1 VSTSSGGVERC
12 SFCGKSRGDVG
23 SLLLS
28 KSAGICDGCLRR
40 GSELL
45 DKQQSVSAAKSP
57 DFVLPSPREIKAKLD
72 ERVVGQEKAKIDLS
86 VAVYNHYRRRGA
98 PVDLAV
104 ELEKSNILLLG
115 PSGTGKT
122 ELARSIAKFLDVPFY
137 VGDAT
142 RLTQAGYVGDDIE
155 SLIQGLLVAAEGDV
169 EKASWGIIF
178 IDEFD
183 KLARKSG
190 RSGMG
195 FRDVGGEGV
204 QQSVLKM
211 LEGSV
216 MSIPRGMGARSG
228 MSGVVCDPI
237 NTQNILFVCA
247 GSFAGIEEIV
257 LKRVNASAGVGFGSM
272 EKRKLSSGETYL
284 QVEEEDI
291 LEFGLIPEV
300 LGRLPVITTCIEL
313 SEDELVR
320 ILTEP
325 KHALVKQYVALFGLD
340 GIKLTFTPEAL
351 RAIAREAKKRPTGAR
366 ALRSIIEGV
375 LRQHAFDRGAGG
387 KEIVIDGGA
396 IGLGVAALEMAVG

>member
-1 VSTSSGGVERC
+1 MADAGHC
-12 SFCGKSRGDVG
+12 SFCGKPRNKTGGLLAAKDV
-23 SLLLS
+23 
-28 KSAGICDGCLRR
+28 AICAECLTR
-40 GSELL
+40 GSDLL
-45 DKQQSVSAAKSP
+45 KGLTGEEKKEAERRT
-57 DFVLPSPREIKAKLD
+57 LPCPKEIKAKLD
-72 ERVVGQEKAKIDLS
+72 ERVIGQEKAKMDLA

-98 PVDLAV
+98 AGLDV
-104 ELEKSNILLLG
+104 ELQKSNILLLG
-115 PSGTGKT
+115 SSGVGKT
-122 ELARSIAKFLDVPFY
+122 ELSRAIAKFLDVPFY

-169 EKASWGIIF
+169 EKASWGIVF

-211 LEGSV
+211 LEGSI

-228 MSGVVCDPI
+228 MAGVVCDPI
-237 NTQNILFVCA
+237 DTSNILFICA
-247 GSFAGIEEIV
+247 GSFAGIEDII
-257 LKRVNASAGVGFGSM
+257 LKRVNASAGVGFGSQ
-272 EKRKLSSGETYL
+272 EKRKLPGGEAYL
-284 QVEEEDI
+284 QVTEEDI

-300 LGRLPVITTCIEL
+300 LGRLPVITTCIDL
-313 SEDELVR
+313 SEDELVK

-340 GIKLTFTPEAL
+340 GIELKFTSEAL

-366 ALRSIIEGV
+366 ALRSIIENV
-375 LRQHAFDRGAGG
+375 LRQHSFDRGAGANG
-387 KEIVIDGGA
+387 VKEIVIGSEA
-396 IGLGVAALEMAVG
+396 ISLELKAALG